1 LAAAIFAAPRAAAKE
16 DYFGEPIMQN
26 DMQIVPHSLLGVEMA
41 PMPKGASMGRNVVH
55 VGVGVHATKDVK
67 HGFKK
72 DEWIP
77 YLTTS

>member
-1 LAAAIFAAPRAAAKE
+1 
-16 DYFGEPIMQN
+16 MQN